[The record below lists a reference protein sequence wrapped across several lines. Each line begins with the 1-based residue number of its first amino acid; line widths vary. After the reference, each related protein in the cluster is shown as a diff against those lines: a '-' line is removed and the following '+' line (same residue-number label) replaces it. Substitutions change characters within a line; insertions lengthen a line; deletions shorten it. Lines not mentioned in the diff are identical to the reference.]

1 MKKNIIIY
9 GLIAGIVVSILML
22 SITNYISHCK
32 GNVDYATSMLIGYAS
47 MLIAFSLVFVGIH
60 NYRDKYNEGVIS
72 FGKAFKIGSMIV
84 LIASTIY
91 VIAWLIDYFVF
102 IPDFMEKFSAQELDK
117 LKASGASQIEIDKQT
132 KEMANFARMYKNPL
146 FNAMMTY
153 VEILPVGLI
162 VTFISSLIL
171 KRKTAKNLTQMKKIT
186 LITLALAT
194 SFCFGFAFKT
204 ITTTNNTAKMKR
216 VTGIG
221 GIFFK
226 CKDTKKL
233 REWY

>member
-22 SITNYISHCK
+22 FTTNYISHCK
-32 GNVDYATSMLIGYAS
+32 GNVDYGTSMLIGYAS
-47 MLIAFSLVFVGIH
+47 MLIAFSLIFVGIR

-72 FGKAFKIGSMIV
+72 FGKAFKIGIMIV

-91 VIAWLIDYFVF
+91 VVAWLIDYFFF
-102 IPDFMEKFSAQELDK
+102 IPDFLEKYSAHTIDE

-132 KEMANFARMYKNPL
+132 NEMADFGRMYQNPF

-162 VTFISSLIL
+162 VTLISSLIL
-171 KRKTAKNLTQMKKIT
+171 KRKTAKN
-186 LITLALAT
+186 
-194 SFCFGFAFKT
+194 
-204 ITTTNNTAKMKR
+204 
-216 VTGIG
+216 
-221 GIFFK
+221 
-226 CKDTKKL
+226 
-233 REWY
+233 